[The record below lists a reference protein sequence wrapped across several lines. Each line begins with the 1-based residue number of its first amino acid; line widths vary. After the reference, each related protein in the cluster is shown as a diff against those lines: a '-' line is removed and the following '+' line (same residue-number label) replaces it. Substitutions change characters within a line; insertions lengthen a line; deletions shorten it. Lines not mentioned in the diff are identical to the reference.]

1 MTIRE
6 RAIAKLQ
13 ELPESVL
20 PEVSDLIDFVMY
32 KHQSKITDVHLPEN
46 LAKAWA
52 KWFMEYVDLAFEAY
66 NRGQISL
73 GKLAELLDV
82 SIEEAK
88 VELKKRNAP
97 LDLGVSSEDELLSDI
112 KNA

>member
-6 RAIAKLQ
+6 IAIAKLQ
-13 ELPESVL
+13 QLPESVL

-32 KHQSKITDVHLPEN
+32 KHQSKITDAHLPDN

-52 KWFMEYVDLAFEAY
+52 KSFMEYVEMAFEAY
-66 NRGQISL
+66 NLGQISL

-82 SIEEAK
+82 PIEEAK
-88 VELKKRNAP
+88 AQLKKRNAP
-97 LDLGVSSEDELLSDI
+97 IDLGVISEDELLSDI
-112 KNA
+112 ENA